1 MFNRVFVS
9 AFFWNFFVNKFF
21 LLNLNPKTAA
31 AGVRVGRGVSK
42 GVSSKERE
50 KPWFFVTFNII
61 LRHIFPENF
70 IEFPQVVQK
79 I

>member
-1 MFNRVFVS
+1 MKNTCPFYIESQF
-9 AFFWNFFVNKFF
+9 
-21 LLNLNPKTAA
+21 
-31 AGVRVGRGVSK
+31 
-42 GVSSKERE
+42 E
-50 KPWFFVTFNII
+50 KPWFLVTFDII